1 MIIYNGELYETYK
14 QAELIAS
21 LNEDINKTLA
31 TGITPSK
38 EDVISACDILAKR
51 IMAGEFDAIVQPF
64 LKAYDVTEEYFQSLC
79 HMFTREGLEEKVRIE
94 LCDDAKEIGGT
105 IYRERRPLGVLMH
118 IAAGNFDVLPAYSVV
133 EGLLAGNINILK
145 LPMGDSGL
153 SVMLLSL
160 LITINP
166 ALKPFI
172 YVFDVPST
180 ETESIK
186 KLADLSDGV
195 AVWGGDAVVSA
206 ARQFASVNT
215 KIIAWGHKLSF
226 AYCEIDCRDE
236 ELLRLAK
243 AICSTNQTLCSSCQ
257 GLFLDT
263 DSDEE
268 LISFGE
274 RFFRILKDANAISSP
289 VNYGMRAKNA
299 INIYNE
305 KLEQHDTESVI
316 FNGDGVS
323 VIVKKDSELELSYM
337 FRNVWVKKLLIN
349 KIPELHKHKN
359 HLQTAAVLTENP
371 VKRKEII
378 KHLSSAGVVRI
389 TGPDTM
395 SRSISGEAHDGTYA
409 LREYSKI
416 VETDKS
422 LL

>member
-38 EDVISACDILAKR
+38 EDVISACDTLAKR

-79 HMFTREGLEEKVRIE
+79 LMFTREGLEEKVRIE
-94 LCDDAKEIGGT
+94 LCDDEKEIGGT

-145 LPMGDSGL
+145 LPMGDSGR
-153 SVMLLSL
+153 SVMLLNH

-206 ARQFASVNT
+206 TRQFASVNT

-226 AYCEIDCRDE
+226 AYCEKDCRDE

-257 GLFLDT
+257 GIFLDT

-349 KIPELHKHKN
+349 KIPELHKYKN
-359 HLQTAAVLTENP
+359 HLQTAAVLTEDP

-378 KHLSSAGVVRI
+378 KNLSSAGVVRI

-416 VETDKS
+416 METDKS